1 MLLLEKKTLS
11 VLFVLFYCNT
21 ALSWARP
28 DGDEEEAVDLLPVLP
43 LLDEEAP
50 ELILQDT
57 DGEDGISEEDGVD
70 QDLST
75 IENGG
80 AEAISEDSSVEIK
93 EADEDHG
100 PESEELES
108 EPEAESEPGP
118 EPEFEQVSEGSG
130 SKPTAESGGILE
142 ADQSLLTMP
151 QPVFVEE
158 EEADTEE
165 TTEETF
171 LLPMIPIIEMEEEP
185 ACLDTMFGCCQ
196 NSSWPAH
203 GPSEEGCCLNSTE
216 GCCPDFI
223 RQREGGC
230 DCSESTFGCCLDGI
244 TTKLGEGADSGCGCK
259 ESEHGC
265 CQVDFLFYIVLPSAL
280 ARTNTHMHLVLIS
293 RGVPVV
299 PQNMDAARTERQ
311 WLRAQMGRVV
321 LDAKLQS
328 TAVAPTTL
336 PQLLDQTQRAVA
348 VQVQHM
354 AAAQMG

>member
-70 QDLST
+70 QDVST

-108 EPEAESEPGP
+108 EPEAESKSGP
-118 EPEFEQVSEGSG
+118 EPESEQVSEGSG

-244 TTKLGEGADSGCGCK
+244 TTKLGDGADSGCGCQ

-265 CQVDFLFYIVLPSAL
+265 CQVQRFLLRCIFTIF
-280 ARTNTHMHLVLIS
+280 LI
-293 RGVPVV
+293 
-299 PQNMDAARTERQ
+299 
-311 WLRAQMGRVV
+311 
-321 LDAKLQS
+321 
-328 TAVAPTTL
+328 
-336 PQLLDQTQRAVA
+336 
-348 VQVQHM
+348 
-354 AAAQMG
+354 